1 MKLYKHFPFPSLK
14 CTSGGGNSF
23 KLLASGCKFFPKSS
37 WLVARSLELAASLRL
52 VACSLQLAAS
62 LGLAARSLQLA
73 ASLSFA
79 ALLTLSAC
87 RRPSAGADKKVFHY
101 NETDGIAT
109 LDPAFA
115 KNRSIMWPI
124 HQIYNTLV
132 ETDSNLH
139 FVPALAKTWEVSA
152 DRKTW
157 LFHLRTD
164 VCFHDNEAFS
174 GGKGRRMTA
183 NDIVYSFARIID
195 PATASSGAWI
205 FNNRIDPTEPFRAID
220 DSTFQLKLL
229 SPFNPILGLLSME
242 YCSVVPREVV
252 WHYGKDFRNHP
263 CGTGPFRF
271 KSWEEGQNLIL
282 LKNLHYFEKD
292 SAGRPLPYLDAV
304 KITLFDEKATEFL
317 LFRQGQLD
325 FINEID
331 PSFKDEILSKK
342 GQLKEEWKGKLI
354 LDAFP
359 QLNTEYLGILV
370 DSTSDL
376 VKSSPLRWK
385 QVRQAI
391 NCGFDRRKMMLYLK
405 NSLGIPA
412 ESGFVPAGL
421 PSFDSATVKGYH
433 YDPVR
438 ARRLLAEAGFPDG
451 KGMPPIKL
459 LTIANYADF
468 SSFIAK
474 ELEDV
479 GFKIQVEVVQK
490 SLLLE
495 QTARSQAL
503 FFRGSWIA
511 DYPDAENYLS
521 VFYSKNPAP
530 PNYTRY
536 KDPVFDQLYEQALL
550 ENNDTL
556 RYRLYRQMDQR
567 IIDAAPIV
575 PLWYDEAVHLV
586 NPRVTG
592 LESNPLNLLELR
604 KVDIIK

>member
-1 MKLYKHFPFPSLK
+1 MPHIIGASPFA
-14 CTSGGGNSF
+14 
-23 KLLASGCKFFPKSS
+23 LACR
-37 WLVARSLELAASLRL
+37 V
-52 VACSLQLAAS
+52 
-62 LGLAARSLQLA
+62 
-73 ASLSFA
+73 A
-79 ALLTLSAC
+79 ALLVHAAPPLLAVLLLLAALTGLTAC
-87 RRPSAGADKKVFHY
+87 TSHRSGEGKKVFHY
-101 NETDGIAT
+101 NETDGIAS

-124 HQIYNTLV
+124 HQLYNTLV
-132 ETDSNLH
+132 ETDKDLH

-152 DRKTW
+152 DRRTW
-157 LFHLRTD
+157 IFHLRTD
-164 VCFHDNEAFS
+164 VYFQDNEAFP
-174 GGKGRRMTA
+174 GGKGRRMKA
-183 NDIVYSFARIID
+183 GDLVYSFSRIID

-205 FNNRIDPTEPFRAID
+205 FNDRIDPSQPFRAID
-220 DSTFQLKLL
+220 DSTFQLKLVR
-229 SPFNPILGLLSME
+229 PFNPILGLLSME

-252 WHYGKDFRNHP
+252 QRYGKDFRNHP

-282 LKNLHYFEKD
+282 LKNDHYFEKD
-292 SAGRPLPYLDAV
+292 STGRSLPYLDAV

-331 PSFKDEILSKK
+331 PSFKDEILSKR
-342 GQLKEEWKGKLI
+342 GQLKQEWKDKLI

-370 DSTSDL
+370 DSTSEL
-376 VKSSPLRWK
+376 VKSSPLKWR

-391 NCGFDRRKMMLYLK
+391 NYGFDRHKMMLYLK
-405 NSLGIPA
+405 NSLGLPA

-421 PSFDSATVKGYH
+421 PSFDSTKVRGYH
-433 YDPVR
+433 YDPDR
-438 ARRLLAEAGFPDG
+438 ARRLLAEAGFPQG

-474 ELEDV
+474 ELEDI

-490 SLLLE
+490 GLLLE
-495 QTARSQAL
+495 QTAQSQAL

-536 KDPVFDQLYEQALL
+536 KDFVFDRLYEQSLL
-550 ENNDTL
+550 ENNDSL
-556 RYRLYRQMDQR
+556 RYQLYRQMDQR

-575 PLWYDEAVHLV
+575 PLWYDEGVHLV
-586 NPRVTG
+586 NPRVKG
-592 LESNPLNLLELR
+592 LESNALNLLELR
-604 KVDIIK
+604 KVDIIQ